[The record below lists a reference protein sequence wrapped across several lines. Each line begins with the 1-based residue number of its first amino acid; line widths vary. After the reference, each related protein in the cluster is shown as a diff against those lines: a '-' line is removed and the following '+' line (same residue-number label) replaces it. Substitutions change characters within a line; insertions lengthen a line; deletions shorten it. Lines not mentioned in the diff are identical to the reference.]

1 MGQIKVV
8 TDSAADLPIS
18 AIANLG
24 ITVVPIGVRVGGK
37 VLRDNI
43 DINSEEFFAQLSA
56 GSALAVT
63 EAPSVE
69 AFRETYAALS
79 ATTDQILSIHI
90 SSKLSSTFNNARRAA
105 SAFLGR
111 NRIVVMDSQLTSWGQ
126 GLLAIAAAEAA
137 ARGSSMDEIVRLLR
151 GMIAHIYIV
160 FFVESLDYLERS
172 AHLDKSQAIL
182 GTMLNVKPLLI
193 IEDGEIVPLEKV
205 RTRGKAVDRL
215 QEFVAEFAHLEKLI
229 VVRGRRTAE
238 SQDLLERVAQ
248 TFPGKEVMLGV
259 YSPSLATHLGA
270 DAMGVI
276 AYEGL

>member
-1 MGQIKVV
+1 MGQIRIV
-8 TDSAADLPIS
+8 TDSAAELPVS
-18 AIANLG
+18 TIARLG
-24 ITVVPIGVRVGGK
+24 ITVVPIGVRLGGR

-43 DINSEEFFAQLSA
+43 DITSEEFFARLRGDA
-56 GSALAVT
+56 ALPVT

-69 AFRETYAALS
+69 VFQAAYASLS
-79 ATTDQILSIHI
+79 TSTDQILSIHI
-90 SSKLSSTFNNARRAA
+90 SSKLSTTFNNARRAA
-105 SAFLGR
+105 GDFLGR
-111 NRIVVMDSQLTSWGQ
+111 NRIVVMDSQLASWGQ
-126 GLLAIAAAEAA
+126 GLLAIASAEAA

-151 GMIAHIYIV
+151 GMISHIYIV

-193 IEDGEIVPLEKV
+193 LEDGEIVPLEKV
-205 RTRGKAVDRL
+205 RTKGKAVERL

-229 VVRGRRTAE
+229 VVRGRKSVE
-238 SQDLLERVAQ
+238 SQDLVERVVQ
-248 TFPGKEVMLGV
+248 TFPGREIAVST

-276 AYEGL
+276 AYEGF